1 LAATKSNVNV
11 AMILQFL
18 YSIIAICKS
27 YFKGDFDEKCIK
39 ENFVLIYELLDGIF
53 IFKKKYAIMDFLK
66 LLIQSF

>member
-39 ENFVLIYELLDGIF
+39 ENFVLIYELLDGNKI
-53 IFKKKYAIMDFLK
+53 I
-66 LLIQSF
+66 